1 MKRHAQPGTCPR
13 CHAGVLTGPD
23 DDFAAVLATVDPQPI
38 PAADEWL
45 ALLAGRPTYTL
56 DARGLQGVLNA
67 RTHWA
72 IRANNERALYVA
84 HECGQLMRSVQC
96 ASELPDATDSDVI
109 PF

>member
-1 MKRHAQPGTCPR
+1 MSRHAKPETCPR
-13 CHAGVLTGPD
+13 CQAVVLVGPD
-23 DDFAAVLATVDPQPI
+23 DDVAAIVAVVDPQPI

-56 DARGLQGVLNA
+56 DARGAVAVLNA

-72 IRANNERALYVA
+72 IRANNAPALYVT

-96 ASELPDATDSDVI
+96 ASELPAATDSDVI